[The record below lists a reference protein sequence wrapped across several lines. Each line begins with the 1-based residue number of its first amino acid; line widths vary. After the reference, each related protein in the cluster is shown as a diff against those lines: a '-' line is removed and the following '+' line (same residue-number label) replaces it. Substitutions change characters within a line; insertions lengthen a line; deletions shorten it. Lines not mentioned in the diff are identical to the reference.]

1 MNKFE
6 MDTLLLPVIGESPA
20 GDDIEYDPV
29 YSEIRAARQNDPD
42 YMSQGE
48 WAVSE
53 PRRADWRKVRKL
65 CEVTLRNKSKDLQ
78 ISCWYVES
86 LTHLYALEGMSC
98 GLEYLAKF
106 ISQYW
111 TICWPSQEEGQE
123 IRYSKLVRL
132 DIDLSEYLKAYP
144 LLDDKEI
151 TLSKWYK
158 ALSFEHSAS
167 LLEDGK
173 EKLIEREGD
182 HSVESFKK
190 SVGKYNARKISEQ
203 LLKFSDLPDKIDE
216 IESFYFFHTHEN
228 IHNIFAKTRHAISE
242 IIDLLS
248 RFLPQEVQDNK
259 SAAQFSVEL
268 ENMETKKVFPEEQ
281 KEFDTVLTNSIDK
294 EMSREKAIEQLKKI
308 SVFFRQSEPTSP
320 VPYLLER
327 AVRWS
332 TMTMS
337 EWLEELLKD
346 NESMEQINRILK
358 G

>member
-6 MDTLLLPVIGESPA
+6 TDTLLLPVIGESPV
-20 GDDIEYDPV
+20 GEDIEYDPV
-29 YSEIRAARQNDPD
+29 YSEIREARQNDPD
-42 YMSQGE
+42 YMSHGE

-53 PRRADWRKVRKL
+53 PRIADWRKVKKL

-86 LTHLYALEGMSC
+86 LTHLYALEGMRC

-106 ISQYW
+106 ISEYW
-111 TICWPSQEEGQE
+111 TTCWPSQEEGQE
-123 IRYSKLVRL
+123 IRYSKLARL

-144 LLDDKEI
+144 LLEDKEI

-158 ALSFEHSAS
+158 VLAFEHGAS
-167 LLEDGK
+167 LSEEGK
-173 EKLIEREGD
+173 EKLIESEGD

-190 SVGKYNARKISEQ
+190 SIGKYNTRKISEQ
-203 LLKFSDLPDKIDE
+203 SLQFSDLPDKIDE
-216 IESFYFFHTHEN
+216 IESFYFFHTHED
-228 IHNIFAKTRHAISE
+228 IHHIFAKTRHTISE
-242 IIDLLS
+242 ITELLN
-248 RFLPQEVQDNK
+248 RFLPHEVQDNN
-259 SAAQFSVEL
+259 SVSPLSVEPRRRK
-268 ENMETKKVFPEEQ
+268 TRRSFPEEQ
-281 KEFDTVLTNSIDK
+281 QEFYTAFIPPIDK
-294 EMSREKAIEQLKKI
+294 EMSREKAIKQLEKI
-308 SVFFRQSEPTSP
+308 AIFFRQSEPTSP

-327 AVRWS
+327 AIRWS

-346 NESMEQINRILK
+346 SDSVEQINRVLK